1 MQDEVVFER
10 SFRSLSTSKSGLV
23 WVILKVS
30 TSGSAHFRNAAF
42 PYPLSDRNKVLGLNL
57 VAIYRDVQE
66 EETVFTLKAKSDVT
80 DFYRQMNRQLSLIDQ
95 IFILFSS
102 LAKPSVQ

>member
-1 MQDEVVFER
+1 MVGR
-10 SFRSLSTSKSGLV
+10 SCLHLVKKCKMKLSSRDL
-23 WVILKVS
+23 LD
-30 TSGSAHFRNAAF
+30 
-42 PYPLSDRNKVLGLNL
+42 LLDRNKVLGLNL

-102 LAKPSVQ
+102 LPKPSVQ

>member
-30 TSGSAHFRNAAF
+30 TSGSAHFGNAAF
-42 PYPLSDRNKVLGLNL
+42 PYLLSDRNKVLGLNL

-80 DFYRQMNRQLSLIDQ
+80 GFYRQMNSQLSTFHLLTKS
-95 IFILFSS
+95 LFCSQ
-102 LAKPSVQ
+102 V